1 VLVAEDNLINAKVV
15 TTLLRRDGHW
25 VVHVPDGRAA
35 VAAFTSTAFD
45 LVLMDV
51 QMPELD
57 GLGATRAIRALEHQ
71 RGGRVPIIALT
82 ASAMKGDVDRC
93 LEAGMDAFLPKPLNL
108 TALRELIQGTASR
121 RGGARSQLSA
131 G

>member
-1 VLVAEDNLINAKVV
+1 
-15 TTLLRRDGHW
+15 

-57 GLGATRAIRALEHQ
+57 GLGATRAIRTLEHQ
-71 RGGRVPIIALT
+71 RGGRVSIIALT
-82 ASAMKGDVDRC
+82 ASAMKGDIDRC

-108 TALRELIQGTASR
+108 AALRELIQVTASR
-121 RGGARSQLSA
+121 RSGGRSQLSA